1 MQKKILGE
9 MFYYLIPSKVYS
21 FSALMSF
28 YTIKIIVK
36 MLICEISCLYI
47 NIHVTYMLPVFGA
60 VLCVCMKQWCS
71 VVAAVPA
78 VVSASGPAA
87 ADDCGTAPL

>member
-1 MQKKILGE
+1 MR
-9 MFYYLIPSKVYS
+9 
-21 FSALMSF
+21 
-28 YTIKIIVK
+28 
-36 MLICEISCLYI
+36 LYI

-87 ADDCGTAPL
+87 AGDCGTAPL

>member
-9 MFYYLIPSKVYS
+9 MFYYLIHSKVYS

-36 MLICEISCLYI
+36 MLKCEISSLYLCVCI
-47 NIHVTYMLPVFGA
+47 LTYMLHICY
-60 VLCVCMKQWCS
+60 LCLVQCCVS
-71 VVAAVPA
+71 V
-78 VVSASGPAA
+78 
-87 ADDCGTAPL
+87 